1 MKNSKVKFSKVF
13 PSTMKVDKIYVD
25 LNSWKVEVPVN
36 LLTKDKTDFSD
47 VIVIACENI
56 TYDEKVIFKINE
68 KIPFFPKTVGGD
80 ESDWQNWNVIC
91 FDFHKAGAGDFDK
104 SLLKNKIISLQFTTE
119 VENF

>member
-1 MKNSKVKFSKVF
+1 MKNSKVKFSKTF

-36 LLTKDKTDFSD
+36 LLTKDKDDFSD
-47 VIVIACENI
+47 VIIIACENI
-56 TYDEKVIFKINE
+56 IYDEKVIFKINE

-80 ESDWQNWNVIC
+80 VNDWQNWNAIC
-91 FDFHKAGAGDFDK
+91 FDFHKTGVEDFDK
-104 SLLKNKIISLQFTTE
+104 SLLKNKTIGLQFTAE